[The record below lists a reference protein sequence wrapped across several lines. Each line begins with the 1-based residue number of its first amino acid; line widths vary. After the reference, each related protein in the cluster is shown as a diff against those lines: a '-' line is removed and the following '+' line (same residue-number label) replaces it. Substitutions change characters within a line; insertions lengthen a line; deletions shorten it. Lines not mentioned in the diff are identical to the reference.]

1 MIVLVVE
8 EGIEPLG
15 WRLRLV
21 SSTKLPTSFHPEI
34 ETIDILNVISL
45 YLAVCIHLYIINIQ
59 FVGRYF
65 RSNIG
70 NSQVSSNKALVIFL
84 YVVFGT
90 QKRPW
95 YHWDDALQMKYCLKQ
110 WSYDIRFLIIDI
122 QKSIWLDLLH
132 LFSCW
137 YFSSY
142 TIITS
147 GQTLL
152 FKKAPHY
159 KFYRYYLC
167 WTTSDICSSNSTKGL
182 ANFHS

>member
-1 MIVLVVE
+1 M
-8 EGIEPLG
+8 
-15 WRLRLV
+15 
-21 SSTKLPTSFHPEI
+21 
-34 ETIDILNVISL
+34 
-45 YLAVCIHLYIINIQ
+45 
-59 FVGRYF
+59 
-65 RSNIG
+65 
-70 NSQVSSNKALVIFL
+70 VIFL

-122 QKSIWLDLLH
+122 QKSIWLDLLR

-159 KFYRYYLC
+159 KLFRYYL
-167 WTTSDICSSNSTKGL
+167 WRTTSVLCSSNLSIL
-182 ANFHS
+182 ENLEIILIQIMHSLVLTILRLFKVGAYFYPMWNYVLICGRVLMAHGIYHTHEYGKRDIALLQL

>member
-1 MIVLVVE
+1 MLE
-8 EGIEPLG
+8 
-15 WRLRLV
+15 
-21 SSTKLPTSFHPEI
+21 
-34 ETIDILNVISL
+34 DIF
-45 YLAVCIHLYIINIQ
+45 Y
-59 FVGRYF
+59 
-65 RSNIG
+65 SNIG
-70 NSQVSSNKALVIFL
+70 NSEVSSNKALVIFL

-159 KFYRYYLC
+159 KFFSYYL
-167 WTTSDICSSNSTKGL
+167 WRTTSVLCSSNLSIL
-182 ANFHS
+182 EILEIILI